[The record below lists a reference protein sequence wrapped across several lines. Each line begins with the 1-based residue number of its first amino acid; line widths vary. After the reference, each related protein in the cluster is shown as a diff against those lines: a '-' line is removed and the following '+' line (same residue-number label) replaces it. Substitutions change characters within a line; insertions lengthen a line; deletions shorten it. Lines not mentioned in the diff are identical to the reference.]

1 MLSSGH
7 LREGQRRIP
16 GRVDVSRHLGW
27 LFNAIELYISSV
39 YIGLTFS
46 HVSETA
52 KAFPKHIFAE
62 RFYVPLIHMCQVCV
76 FSY

>member
-1 MLSSGH
+1 MLSSGR
-7 LREGQRRIP
+7 LREGQRWIP
-16 GRVDVSRHLGW
+16 GRVDVSRH

-52 KAFPKHIFAE
+52 KAFPKYIFAE